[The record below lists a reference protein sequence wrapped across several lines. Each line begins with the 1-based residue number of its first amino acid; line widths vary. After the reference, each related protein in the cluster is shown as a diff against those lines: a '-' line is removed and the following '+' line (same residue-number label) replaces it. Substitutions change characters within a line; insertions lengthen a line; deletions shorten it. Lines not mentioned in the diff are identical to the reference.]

1 MPATLS
7 SPRPCIGSAELPAGA
22 VTRVAAP
29 TGHYSPHHGNAAI
42 FERLWL
48 DPKYVALHRRKDAIK
63 PFSTPPN
70 SAERTAALKRFDR
83 ACARI
88 QAYETKAGVR

>member
-1 MPATLS
+1 MPNGSYGIRLGSAAPAT
-7 SPRPCIGSAELPAGA
+7 
-22 VTRVAAP
+22 
-29 TGHYSPHHGNAAI
+29 GNAAI
-42 FERLWL
+42 FEQLWL

-63 PFSTPPN
+63 PFHTPPN